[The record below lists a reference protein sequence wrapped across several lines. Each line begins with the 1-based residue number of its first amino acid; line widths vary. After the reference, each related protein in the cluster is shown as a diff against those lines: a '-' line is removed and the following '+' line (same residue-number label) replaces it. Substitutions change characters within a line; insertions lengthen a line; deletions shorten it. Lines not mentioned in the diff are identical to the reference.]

1 MLLAEQKVV
10 FAWLFDVKQTLSYS
24 QRLHQREDFESA
36 IKSRPIIEKWLALH
50 LQPNNHHMAR
60 LGIVISKRIVPKAI
74 SRNGLKRLI
83 REEFRIQN
91 CQKSINLVFRLRSKV
106 LKEEKVEFRRTLSS
120 IIAKARMREV

>member
-1 MLLAEQKVV
+1 
-10 FAWLFDVKQTLSYS
+10 
-24 QRLHQREDFESA
+24 
-36 IKSRPIIEKWLALH
+36 
-50 LQPNNHHMAR
+50 MAR